1 MTFLVP
7 YSRDG
12 FASVGMHRPY
22 YRFSLAYR
30 SVSAMAA
37 IASPIL
43 LCLDLFGFDEHFM
56 FSVRCYAYKTVKDE
70 KKDKIFINNYLIL

>member
-12 FASVGMHRPY
+12 FASIGMHRPY

-43 LCLDLFGFDEHFM
+43 LCFDLFGFEEHF
-56 FSVRCYAYKTVKDE
+56 FPWLKVYSNITR
-70 KKDKIFINNYLIL
+70 